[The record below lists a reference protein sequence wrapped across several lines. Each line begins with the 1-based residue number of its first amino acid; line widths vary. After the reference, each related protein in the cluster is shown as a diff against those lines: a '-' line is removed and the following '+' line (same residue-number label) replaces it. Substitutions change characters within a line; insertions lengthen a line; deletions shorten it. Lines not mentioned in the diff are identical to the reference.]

1 MSSTQPAL
9 LIAERPSRFDPSRAG
24 MSDFSRS
31 AIMGN
36 KEQESKPVPQARI
49 ICQGEYWTL
58 AFADRL
64 IRLRDSK
71 GLRQLALL
79 LREPGREFHVLD
91 LLARID
97 PAEIDSRASPIDHE
111 ELAQLTVRSAL
122 GEDGSAP
129 LDAQAR
135 AAYKQRLVEL
145 TDELEEAREFQDDE
159 RVARI
164 EDEIDLYKRELKTAF
179 GLRGG
184 RSPKARSAAEQARV
198 NVTKN
203 IGRALDL
210 IETKHESLGRLLKST
225 VRTGIFCSYRPDPR
239 FPVAWSFEAEQ
250 PSDTISSGVPDRW
263 IEGARPGEEVGAPPT
278 GSPPEHGRP
287 PVAGGLAWGRFI
299 GRAQEMAVLR
309 SAIDAAVGGQ
319 ASLVMIAG
327 EPGIGKTRLAEEAG
341 AYALRRG
348 AQVLVGRCYEGEA
361 ASPYSPFVEVIR
373 EYLSTR
379 PDDALRTEMGDG
391 ASDVAKLVAEIRKR
405 IPDLPYA
412 AAADPNEERLRLLDG
427 IASFLVNASKAK
439 PIVLHLQNLHW
450 ADKPSLLLLQHLVRR
465 YKGGRLFVIGTY
477 RDVELDRS
485 HPLATVLAEL
495 RHERLHERLLLRRL
509 SESEV
514 RELIETILQQKMA
527 DGASGAFVRAVLRET
542 EGNPFFIEEVLRH
555 LVESGG
561 LYRSEGRW
569 VTDAS
574 SIAELGIPEGVRD
587 VISRR
592 LSRLSQTTNRVL
604 TAAAVLGR
612 EFEFELL
619 APMTGFSEDQIVPVI
634 DEAHASQIVV
644 ETRGQMR
651 PRYAFAH
658 ALVRHTLYEE
668 LGLPRKQRLHLK
680 AAQAIEAA
688 HERNL
693 EPHVAALAN
702 HYRMAGAA
710 AEAEKTIEYSIR
722 AGRAAHAVFAFEEAG
737 THWRAALELMDEHG
751 GGGRKQRAQLLGLL
765 GDELVSPGAKAIEYL
780 EAAALL
786 FEELGD
792 HHAACDVHIRL
803 AGFLSINHGGAMDM
817 RRAMPYYKKA
827 EAFLATQP
835 ESHRHAT
842 FYISMAAT
850 YSWTKRIGEGLAAA
864 KRAMEISERL
874 DQPFLRDAYW
884 SMAAVLSSV
893 FLVHSGLVTEGLQLA
908 EEARR
913 RADSINNMM
922 VGSAVALSGG
932 GTHRS
937 LRNPREAQRWFT
949 RELAEPRTAHAFR
962 RLAPYAP
969 TRRDNTPLRVHDG
982 LVTACI
988 DAGELAKA
996 RVYLAEVEAAESS
1009 AELLFFEGEWEI
1021 TRKMLTAD
1029 FERSHATGNRQEE
1042 LSAARDLARAR
1053 RFSGERAEAVRVLQQ
1068 ALEISVDG
1076 GDILRELT
1084 TRSALATMAADAG
1097 DAGEAL
1103 PHLERCRQIV
1113 TKGENWFGLG
1123 GGVERAEAVVAGA
1136 QGEYAT
1142 AETHFQ
1148 KAIAT
1153 FQHYCLP
1160 WEEADTCQFWG
1171 RALLAAGERA
1181 RAFENF
1187 DAAIEIYR
1195 SRGAGTRF
1203 VEYVIADKMRA
1214 QGSKSTMSR

>member
-36 KEQESKPVPQARI
+36 KEQERKPVPQARI

-97 PAEIDSRASPIDHE
+97 PAEIDSRASRIDHE
-111 ELAQLTVRSAL
+111 ELAQLTVRSSL
-122 GEDGSAP
+122 GEDGGTP
-129 LDAQAR
+129 PDAQAR

-145 TDELEEAREFQDDE
+145 TDELEEAREFHDDE

-179 GLRGG
+179 GLGGG
-184 RSPKARSAAEQARV
+184 RSRKAGSAAEQARV

-210 IETKHESLGRLLKST
+210 IEAKHESLGRLMKST
-225 VRTGIFCSYRPDPR
+225 IRTGIFCSYQPDPR

-250 PSDTISSGVPDRW
+250 PSDTISSEVPDRW
-263 IEGARPGEEVGAPPT
+263 IGGARPGEEVGAPPT
-278 GSPPEHGRP
+278 ESQPEHGRP

-309 SAIDAAVGGQ
+309 AAIDAAVGGQ
-319 ASLVMIAG
+319 ASLVMVAG
-327 EPGIGKTRLAEEAG
+327 EPGMGKTRLVEEAG
-341 AYALRRG
+341 AYARLHR

-361 ASPYSPFVEVIR
+361 ASPYSPFVEIIR
-373 EYLSTR
+373 EYVSTR
-379 PDDALRTEMGDG
+379 PDHVLKTAMGEG
-391 ASDVAKLVAEIRKR
+391 ASDVAKLVPEIHKR
-405 IPDLPYA
+405 IPDLSSA
-412 AAADPNEERLRLLDG
+412 AAANPNGERLRLFDG
-427 IASFLVNASKAK
+427 VTSFLVSASKAN
-439 PIVLHLQNLHW
+439 PIVLQLEDLHW
-450 ADKPSLLLLQHLVRR
+450 ADQPSLLLLQHIARR
-465 YKGGRLFVIGTY
+465 FKGGRLIVVGTY

-485 HPLATVLAEL
+485 HPLSGVLAEL

-514 RELIETILQQKMA
+514 RELIEAILQQKMA
-527 DGASGAFVRAVLRET
+527 DGSSAAFVRAVLRET

-555 LVESGG
+555 LVESRG

-569 VTDAS
+569 VTDAR

-619 APMTGFSEDQIVPVI
+619 APMTDLSEDQIVPVI

-693 EPHVAALAN
+693 EPHVVALAN

-722 AGRAAHAVFAFEEAG
+722 AGRAAYAVFAFEEAG
-737 THWRAALELMDEHG
+737 AHWRAALELMDEHG
-751 GGGRKQRAQLLGLL
+751 GGGREQRARLLGLL
-765 GDELVSPGAKAIEYL
+765 GDELVSPAKAIEYL

-792 HHAACDVHIRL
+792 HQAACDVHIRL

-817 RRAMPYYKKA
+817 RRAMPHYKKA

-835 ESHRHAT
+835 ESHGHAT

-874 DQPFLRDAYW
+874 DQPFIRDAYW

-908 EEARR
+908 EQARQ
-913 RADSINNMM
+913 RADSINNTM

-932 GTHRS
+932 GTHRT

-949 RELAEPRTAHAFR
+949 RELVEPRTAHALR

-969 TRRDNTPLRVHDG
+969 PRRDNTPLRVHDA

-996 RVYLAEVEAAESS
+996 RAYLAEVEAAESS

-1021 TRKMLTAD
+1021 TCKMLTAD
-1029 FERSHATGNRQEE
+1029 FERSRATGNRQEE
-1042 LSAARDLARAR
+1042 LSAARDLARAH
-1053 RFSGERAEAVRVLQQ
+1053 RFSGERAEAVQVLQW

-1113 TKGENWFGLG
+1113 TKGENWFGVG

-1136 QGEYAT
+1136 QREYAA

-1181 RAFENF
+1181 RAVEKF

-1195 SRGAGTRF
+1195 SRGASTRF
-1203 VEYVIADKMRA
+1203 IEYVIADKMRA